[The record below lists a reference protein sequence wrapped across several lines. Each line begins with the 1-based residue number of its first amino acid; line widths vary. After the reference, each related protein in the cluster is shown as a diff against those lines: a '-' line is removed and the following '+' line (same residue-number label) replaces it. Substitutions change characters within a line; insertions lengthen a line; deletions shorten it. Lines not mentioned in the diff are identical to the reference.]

1 MTKLKPC
8 KLPKNHREYYYL
20 EIDSKTKNKNK
31 FIQIYLLISFQYK

>member
-20 EIDSKTKNKNK
+20 EIDSKQKTKTNLSKS
-31 FIQIYLLISFQYK
+31 IY